1 MPRTRPEIGLN
12 SAIVSDIGVHDG
24 EAALGLLVALR
35 WIGDEVALLKD
46 LHDGP
51 VGKLY
56 GPARVVHE
64 DPLDLAP
71 PLLVTPRPRRS
82 LSSLSASSSEP
93 RASAVRSY
101 SLPNSSLVLSRCRS
115 LRCARLRRIEK

>member
-1 MPRTRPEIGLN
+1 M
-12 SAIVSDIGVHDG
+12 HDG

-46 LHDGP
+46 LHYGP

-64 DPLDLAP
+64 DPLDLVPSLLVAP
-71 PLLVTPRPRRS
+71 PALLGER
-82 LSSLSASSSEP
+82 LH
-93 RASAVRSY
+93 
-101 SLPNSSLVLSRCRS
+101 LPLYAPAALP
-115 LRCARLRRIEK
+115 